1 MENKTILVTGGGGCF
16 GSYIAK
22 TLAKDIGK
30 VIAVDMNEEMLG
42 ILKKEY
48 SEILTYCCNLSD
60 YKQVEETVDRIIEEN
75 EKIDVLVNNAGMIF
89 SAPLINILS
98 KTDRKHNIEMWH
110 KTMDAN
116 LNSLFYTSVCV
127 VDKMIA
133 KRIKGLII
141 NISSISAYGNAG
153 QSAYS
158 AAKAAVNALTN
169 TWSKELGM
177 FNIRCAGI
185 APGFIDTESTRKAM
199 SEAVIQKWEKSI
211 PSKRLGKV
219 EEVSD
224 AVKFIINNEYFNGRI
239 IELDGGLKI

>member
-1 MENKTILVTGGGGCF
+1 MEKKNILITGGAGCF
-16 GSYIAK
+16 GTQIAK
-22 TLAKDIGK
+22 SLFPDNK
-30 VIAVDMNEEMLG
+30 VVIIDVNDEL
-42 ILKKEY
+42 LDSFKKENPG
-48 SEILTYCCNLSD
+48 IIPYCCNLSD
-60 YKQVEETVDRIIEEN
+60 YSQVEKTINQIFEEH
-75 EKIDVLVNNAGMIF
+75 EKIDVLVNNAGMIY

-98 KTDRKHNIEMWH
+98 RTDRKHSIEMWQ

-127 VDKMIA
+127 ADRMIA
-133 KRIKGLII
+133 KRVRGLII
-141 NISSISAYGNAG
+141 NISSVSAYGNAG

-211 PSKRLGKV
+211 PSKRLGRA